1 MKSLLFVFTSF
12 FVNFCRCCCC
22 CIAIHHFYFS
32 LSRSYIF
39 LFCGKDLLLFYS
51 SLMSM
56 LLSNNISNLRLEFQW
71 EMMELF
77 FSFSRTDWI
86 TKWKAVFH
94 RFYCMW
100 LPRSMCTCTWV
111 CVNGLCFLLRQM
123 FIWLLAPLS
132 SSCSTLFLSFDSNQY
147 SYEEKR
153 KHTRSHS
160 QRKIFTLQMIYVMFS
175 SSSLKTTAHF
185 MYWHRSIIRFEHRKG
200 TMEMKMIYC
209 NWCTHMFL
217 KVWSLLWIS

>member
-1 MKSLLFVFTSF
+1 MESGFPSILLHV
-12 FVNFCRCCCC
+12 
-22 CIAIHHFYFS
+22 IAPFNVHVY
-32 LSRSYIF
+32 L
-39 LFCGKDLLLFYS
+39 
-51 SLMSM
+51 
-56 LLSNNISNLRLEFQW
+56 
-71 EMMELF
+71 
-77 FSFSRTDWI
+77 
-86 TKWKAVFH
+86 
-94 RFYCMW
+94 
-100 LPRSMCTCTWV
+100 
-111 CVNGLCFLLRQM
+111 GLCK
-123 FIWLLAPLS
+123 WLVFFASTNVHLAVS
-132 SSCSTLFLSFDSNQY
+132 SSFIFKSNKTLFLSFDSNQY

-209 NWCTHMFL
+209 KWCTHMFL

>member
-1 MKSLLFVFTSF
+1 MLLLLHRNSSLLFSIESLVHISLLWQR
-12 FVNFCRCCCC
+12 FV
-22 CIAIHHFYFS
+22 A
-32 LSRSYIF
+32 F
-39 LFCGKDLLLFYS
+39 LFFFNVYAVVEQYIKS
-51 SLMSM
+51 EIRISM
-56 LLSNNISNLRLEFQW
+56 GNDGT
-71 EMMELF
+71 F

-100 LPRSMCTCTWV
+100 LPCSMCTCTWV